1 MDPVLPQAAWLRR
14 SCLTT
19 ELSLWLGT
27 NTSISRQPQPDKFQG
42 YLRGFEVCWLK
53 KTITCN
59 FLTECKSSHLI
70 QTYTHRYT
78 LSVVNYCPNSAR
90 KNIPQ
95 CNTKGSWHR
104 ELIQLAVLIQE
115 ICCIMLYH
123 LLQAQSWLNTCC
135 STQRQSLIKAEYS
148 HQEVGSLHY
157 SYFFVFLPG
166 RSDKRQLA
174 KSMVNNKK
182 NSYLLS
188 VLLINSS
195 NLPNLT
201 SPWSVSRIFA
211 P

>member
-1 MDPVLPQAAWLRR
+1 M
-14 SCLTT
+14 
-19 ELSLWLGT
+19 
-27 NTSISRQPQPDKFQG
+27 
-42 YLRGFEVCWLK
+42 
-53 KTITCN
+53 
-59 FLTECKSSHLI
+59 
-70 QTYTHRYT
+70 YTHRYT

-135 STQRQSLIKAEYS
+135 STQRQGLIKAEYS

-174 KSMVNNKK
+174 KSVVNNKK